1 MYKIMHASVPPNTSE
16 NFLNIFKSLQMEMQL
31 RMSSK
36 CTLMCIVQLFYG
48 SLTLFS
54 DVAIGWTLGHW
65 DLADKMKTLQGPF
78 LKHNNS

>member
-1 MYKIMHASVPPNTSE
+1 
-16 NFLNIFKSLQMEMQL
+16 MQL

-78 LKHNNS
+78 SKHNNS

>member
-1 MYKIMHASVPPNTSE
+1 
-16 NFLNIFKSLQMEMQL
+16 MQL

-36 CTLMCIVQLFYG
+36 YTLMCIVQLFNG

-65 DLADKMKTLQGPF
+65 DLADKNENTSRSF
-78 LKHNNS
+78 LKT